1 MRWDLSKIFPD
12 DASALEHANAQ
23 LNRLKGFVSKLETE
37 HEPAKLLELI
47 KLIED
52 SVDEFGKTSQYT
64 WMRYSVATDDQGAQK
79 LLGTLENLWSQ
90 VSEQLSVVQVHL
102 SNLSD
107 ETLREIARLDPNY
120 EHYIERVILERKHT
134 LSKDAERILALTS
147 ATRRGAIAKIHSRLE
162 SSYTF
167 EVEIDGQI
175 QKLTTEQ
182 MKALRRSP
190 DGNLRKLGMKMLLE
204 RFANDSIAITEIYNL
219 IVKDYALESR
229 LRNFERPISMMNF
242 HNEVSDEIVD
252 RLIETTSKN
261 AEILR
266 KYYRWK
272 SKYMNEQLT
281 LADVYA
287 PLKPVKRKFE
297 FEHARDIILD
307 AYYSFSKK
315 AGELVQR
322 FFEEERIDLY
332 PYPGKVSGAYCIYS
346 TTKLPPYVLTNYNG
360 DMYDVMTLA
369 HELGH
374 GLHGELSRQQTYF
387 NHDTP
392 LTLAELASVFGEF
405 LVFDKL
411 RKTLDGEE
419 RKLFTASKIEEIFAT
434 TFRQNMFTKFEL
446 RVFDEV
452 ERQGYLSWDELRE
465 IYHEVLLELFGDAV
479 EIPEWYKN
487 EWAMVS
493 HFFETP
499 FYVYAY
505 NFANC
510 LVIALYKKYL
520 NEGQEFVEKY
530 LELLSYGGKYS
541 PEKLLS
547 RVGIDITRETFW
559 QEAFDFIAELV
570 NEVVD

>member
-12 DASALEHANAQ
+12 DALALEHANVQ
-23 LNRLKGFVSKLETE
+23 LNRLKDFVSKLESE
-37 HEPAKLLELI
+37 HEPEKLLELI

-52 SVDEFGKTSQYT
+52 TVDEFGKTSQYT
-64 WMRYSVATDDQGAQK
+64 WMRYSISTDDQGAQK
-79 LLGTLENLWSQ
+79 LLGTMEKLWSQ
-90 VSEQLSVVQVHL
+90 VSEQLAIVQVHL

-107 ETLREIARLDPNY
+107 AVLKAIVQLDPNY
-120 EHYIERVILERKHT
+120 EHYIERVILERNHT

-147 ATRRGAIAKIHSRLE
+147 TTRRSAIAKIHSRLE

-167 EVEIDGQI
+167 ELEIDGQI

-204 RFANDSIAITEIYNL
+204 RFASDAIAITEIYNL
-219 IVKDYALESR
+219 IIKDYALESK
-229 LRNFERPISMMNF
+229 LRNFKRPISMMNF
-242 HNEVSDEIVD
+242 HNEVSDEVVD
-252 RLIETTSKN
+252 KLVETTNKN

-272 SKYMNEQLT
+272 SAYMNERLT

-297 FEHARDIILD
+297 IEQAKEIILD
-307 AYYSFSKK
+307 AYYSFNKK

-322 FFEEERIDLY
+322 FFEEERIELY
-332 PYPGKVSGAYCIYS
+332 PRYGKVSGAYCIYLS
-346 TTKLPPYVLTNYNG
+346 TKLPPYVLTNYNG
-360 DMYDVMTLA
+360 DMYDIMTLA

-374 GLHGELSRQQTYF
+374 GLHGELSRSQTYF

-434 TFRQNMFTKFEL
+434 TFRQNMFTMFEI
-446 RVFDEV
+446 RVFDEI
-452 ERQGYLSWDELRE
+452 ERQGYLSWEELKD
-465 IYHEVLLELFGDAV
+465 IYYQVLLELFGDV
-479 EIPEWYKN
+479 VDIPEWYRN

-520 NEGQEFVEKY
+520 SEGQTFIDKY

-541 PEKLLS
+541 PEKLLA
-547 RVGIDITRETFW
+547 RVGIDIAKETFW
-559 QEAFDFIAELV
+559 QEAFDFIDELV